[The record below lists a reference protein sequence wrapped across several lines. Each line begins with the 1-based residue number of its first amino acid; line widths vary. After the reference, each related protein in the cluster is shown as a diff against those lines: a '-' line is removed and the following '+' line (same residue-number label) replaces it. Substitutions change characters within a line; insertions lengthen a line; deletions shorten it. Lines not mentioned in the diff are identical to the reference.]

1 MRETTLVSLLEA
13 RHSRKPNTALT
24 NATTNPHRNNLDW
37 SNTINTYLDNNIIGQ
52 EDLILDDRWELEDLD
67 SDAEAK
73 AAEARKLEEAKQ
85 DKWEVSRTFQLQS
98 LKIEESLAVTSPKLQ
113 LAGKMITAKRS
124 KKHLQGLYD
133 ADPEGTSLVKATDAT
148 LTLKVPGQKETVP
161 NKANVAKFGTAEQ
174 RKIPLINS
182 VAHKTI
188 RNHHTKF
195 KQQMEGRGQA
205 QRSKI
210 IGEHAIEQEE
220 HTERGTK
227 SQGNLTA
234 SPT

>member
-1 MRETTLVSLLEA
+1 M
-13 RHSRKPNTALT
+13 
-24 NATTNPHRNNLDW
+24 
-37 SNTINTYLDNNIIGQ
+37 GQ
-52 EDLILDDRWELEDLD
+52 EEPISDARWELEDLD
-67 SDAEAK
+67 SDAEVNAAK
-73 AAEARKLEEAKQ
+73 ARKLEEAKQ
-85 DKWEVSRTFQLQS
+85 DKGEVSRTFQLQS

-124 KKHLQGLYD
+124 KKHLQGLYN
-133 ADPEGTSLVKATDAT
+133 AVPEGISLVKTTDAT
-148 LTLKVPGQKETVP
+148 LTLKVPGQKETVR
-161 NKANVAKFGTAEQ
+161 NKADVAKFGTAEQ

-182 VAHKTI
+182 VACKTI

-195 KQQMEGRGQA
+195 KQQMEGREQA

-210 IGEHAIEQEE
+210 MGEHAIEQEE